1 MYNVVIIGAGQ
12 LGSRHLQSIKSTTH
26 ECNVC
31 VVDSSDV
38 SLERC
43 KVIYD
48 GADLATNVKEI
59 FFCKDI
65 TSLPSEIDFLL
76 IATGSKP
83 RFVLFDAVAKQSTVK
98 NVVFEKVLFQKE
110 EEYFKTEE
118 ILKAKGV
125 NAWVNCP
132 RRMYEVYN
140 KIKPYIFGK
149 TANMVVSGGNWGMG
163 CNSVHFIDAYA
174 FITGC
179 SEYTMVADA
188 LNSKLVE
195 SKRLGYK
202 EFHGTLTANFANGGQ
217 LVISSA
223 DNYVNDIIAI
233 STDDTICYINE
244 GGRECMIK
252 SKDISKV
259 FPFTIPY
266 QSQLSSIV
274 LDSILDS
281 GTCQLPSFEESM
293 RLHLPF
299 IKSILG
305 FLNNN
310 GMNTDNCPIT

>member
-1 MYNVVIIGAGQ
+1 MYNVVIIGTGQ
-12 LGSRHLQSIKSTTH
+12 LGSRHLQSIKLTKH
-26 ECNVC
+26 ECNVW

-38 SLERC
+38 SLKRC
-43 KVIYD
+43 KDIYD
-48 GADLATNVKEI
+48 GTDVATNVKEI
-59 FFCKDI
+59 FFCMDI
-65 TSLPSEIDFLL
+65 TSLPSKIDFLL

-83 RFVLFDAVAKQSTVK
+83 RFVLFDAVAKKSIVK

-118 ILKAKGV
+118 ILKTKGV

-140 KIKPYIFGK
+140 KIKPYFYGK

-179 SEYTMVADA
+179 SEYSMMADA
-188 LNSKLVE
+188 LNPELFE
-195 SKRLGYK
+195 SKRPGYN

-223 DNYVNDIIAI
+223 NNDVNDIVAV
-233 STDDTICYINE
+233 STNDTICYINE
-244 GGRECMIK
+244 GDRECMIK
-252 SKDISKV
+252 SSDNSEV
-259 FPFTIPY
+259 FSFSIPY

-274 LDSILDS
+274 LDSILDT
-281 GTCQLPSFEESM
+281 GTCQLTSFKESM

-299 IKSILG
+299 IKSLIG
-305 FLNNN
+305 FLNNK